1 MPHSHHL
8 ISHMWP
14 SALCIRPFLFSQS
27 PAPSILSSSFFFLL
41 SCFHTRRRRRQRKRL
56 WLGFPP
62 EPSSPPTPASVLGRG
77 GETETHGRTDGRKLS
92 SSGFGLSYSSSVSQ
106 PTIFV
111 FNWFDFLSVEF
122 APKSLFQFQLVQ
134 SRGSLLLSLSVSGY
148 FPSLWMK
155 FHHKPIL
162 SDCSVAS
169 VFRAG
174 FTRSSCGLLQFRSA
188 TAGLRSCCRRPPIRG
203 LLAAAPRLLLMLLF
217 VRSVRARPRCLTRH

>member
-1 MPHSHHL
+1 
-8 ISHMWP
+8 MWP

-27 PAPSILSSSFFFLL
+27 PAPSILSSSFSFYLAFTLDDGVSGNGCGLASPL
-41 SCFHTRRRRRQRKRL
+41 SPLPPDPCVRPWSRRRDRD
-56 WLGFPP
+56 
-62 EPSSPPTPASVLGRG
+62 T
-77 GETETHGRTDGRKLS
+77 RTDGRKLS
-92 SSGFGLSYSSSVSQ
+92 SSGFGLLVLSSSSSVSQ

-122 APKSLFQFQLVQ
+122 APKSLFHFQLVQ

-155 FHHKPIL
+155 FRHKPIL

-169 VFRAG
+169 VFRAA